1 MSEHKSHKTAVENGG
16 KAGKKTR
23 AKRFPVGGL
32 IAMFMLVGIAL
43 AAGYFG
49 MQYAARY
56 EAMKTD
62 SEERIAAAEAELAAA
77 EAEYAEADPE
87 SAAHTAER
95 QQLADEMIAT
105 AKAEL
110 EALREKSAEADAAI
124 DELEARI
131 AELESAEDFDYY
143 KAIYDE
149 YIEGRAYVEDL
160 LSGN

>member
-1 MSEHKSHKTAVENGG
+1 MKPVTDNIIYIAGG
-16 KAGKKTR
+16 KIR
-23 AKRFPVGGL
+23 ADSRIEDF
-32 IAMFMLVGIAL
+32 I
-43 AAGYFG
+43 AGY
-49 MQYAARY
+49 R
-56 EAMKTD
+56 
-62 SEERIAAAEAELAAA
+62 LV
-77 EAEYAEADPE
+77 EYAEADPE

-149 YIEGRAYVEDL
+149 YMEGRAFVEDL
-160 LSGN
+160 LSGD